1 MKEQFMSIE
10 KPYSVLYAVTDDNSG
25 DDGKI
30 YQSGPFASYEDA
42 INFIRNC
49 GNNGEEG
56 EEYEDYGDAFDL
68 DEQPVYIMTPDHE
81 FIHITSD
88 EVKKGSSK

>member
-1 MKEQFMSIE
+1 MSIE

-30 YQSGPFASYEDA
+30 YQHGFASYEDA

-49 GNNGEEG
+49 GNTEEGEEG
-56 EEYEDYGDAFDL
+56 EEYEDYGEAFDL

-88 EVKKGSSK
+88 KVKKGSSK